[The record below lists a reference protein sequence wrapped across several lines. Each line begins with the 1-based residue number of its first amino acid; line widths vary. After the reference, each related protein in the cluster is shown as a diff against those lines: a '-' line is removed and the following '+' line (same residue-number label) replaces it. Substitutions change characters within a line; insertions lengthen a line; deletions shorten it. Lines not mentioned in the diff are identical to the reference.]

1 MKILAKVGAVV
12 IAMAM
17 VLSFAGCGGSGASS
31 SSTSS
36 AASSAASSTAESS
49 KADSSTAD
57 AEEEEETSV
66 AESTAS
72 SSLSEDD
79 LATLIA
85 ISAIAEA
92 LQQDDTTTAV
102 QSALVNGGNAAVWV
116 PVAVSNG
123 TIVMDK
129 AIAEAAG
136 ATEMVAIFDGM
147 NITFDAQGNC
157 AMTSSS
163 GTESGTYT
171 VEASDI
177 AITSA
182 DGTVNKMT
190 IDATTGA
197 LSMEIGG
204 NTLYFSMAVAQ

>member
-57 AEEEEETSV
+57 AEEEETSV